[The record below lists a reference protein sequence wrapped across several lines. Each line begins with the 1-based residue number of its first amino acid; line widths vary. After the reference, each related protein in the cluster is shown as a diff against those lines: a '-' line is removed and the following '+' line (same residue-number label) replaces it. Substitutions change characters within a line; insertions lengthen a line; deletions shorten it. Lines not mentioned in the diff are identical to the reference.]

1 MQRTAVLVHGAWHGA
16 WCWEQVV
23 PLLDAAAVPLV
34 VVDLP
39 SVSHDNATL
48 HDDADYVRGALDSI
62 EGDAVLVGHSS
73 GGAVI
78 TAAGVHPNVAHLV

>member
-1 MQRTAVLVHGAWHGA
+1 MRRTAVLVHGAWHGA
-16 WCWEQVV
+16 WCWEQVI

-48 HDDADYVRGALDSI
+48 HDDADYSRVTTLA
-62 EGDAVLVGHSS
+62 E
-73 GGAVI
+73 
-78 TAAGVHPNVAHLV
+78 VAEMVSAS